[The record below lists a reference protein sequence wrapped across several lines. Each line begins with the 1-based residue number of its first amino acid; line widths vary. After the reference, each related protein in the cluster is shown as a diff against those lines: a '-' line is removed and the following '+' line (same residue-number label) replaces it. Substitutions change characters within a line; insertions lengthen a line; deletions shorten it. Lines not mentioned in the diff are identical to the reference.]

1 MTPNLE
7 NIPTNIEKNCI
18 IFHSDFFRF
27 LLNHFPPFGPKTAHQ
42 TAGSKSW
49 VILHPITLLKS
60 LSFLTTQGGAGGSPF
75 ARSLTK
81 CNDANVGLLNL
92 SRHISLLLHVKKV
105 GEEEIYPS
113 SNCTKICIRSFLAVY
128 LMDITN
134 NCVKTLYHHVLL
146 ENYED
151 HIMTVH

>member
-1 MTPNLE
+1 MGYSAPYYLAKKPF
-7 NIPTNIEKNCI
+7 I
-18 IFHSDFFRF
+18 
-27 LLNHFPPFGPKTAHQ
+27 LNY
-42 TAGSKSW
+42 
-49 VILHPITLLKS
+49 LR
-60 LSFLTTQGGAGGSPF
+60 GAGGSPF

-81 CNDANVGLLNL
+81 CNDANVGLLNS

-113 SNCTKICIRSFLAVY
+113 SSCTKICIRSFLAVY